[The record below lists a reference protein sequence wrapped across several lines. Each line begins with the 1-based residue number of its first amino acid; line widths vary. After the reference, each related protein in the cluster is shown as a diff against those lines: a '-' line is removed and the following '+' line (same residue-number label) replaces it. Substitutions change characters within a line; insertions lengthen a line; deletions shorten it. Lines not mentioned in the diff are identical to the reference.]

1 MELAE
6 QQREWQKE
14 EVEEEEAA
22 LEGRRAR
29 NLAAGVSDA
38 ADASSGDEMLP
49 FSDPVSESEEVEY
62 GREELHYNNSNGNS
76 KERNGV
82 EPRKTTESGAAS
94 TASGEE
100 MLASSAAPVGESN
113 EVKLR
118 KTETG
123 GTGGEELLTSGSSGP
138 VDEFQEEEEESRQEE
153 LRIGTETISG
163 YSVTDNS
170 GVRGSASEKLFGD
183 DGLVAT
189 LTKVESQRDDNFT
202 GFGLQPSEKSSEE
215 HRTNKS
221 LTDITESHDEIQL
234 IEEIDNELTEFDVE
248 RVLEKQDTH
257 DLYCPNCN
265 SCITR
270 RVILRKRKRKIRI
283 SVDDPKRYK
292 LETVVA
298 SELDGISV
306 HATKA
311 ADISLAGSMEPAAD
325 EYDHVREP
333 EVFRCLSC
341 FSFFIPSGEGFTLF
355 KIFGD
360 KSGKEKMQSPQ
371 PIPVVKKN
379 WLFSIFASRKEEM
392 LSEQGSGGKMYVEEN
407 IVAASKQEVASP
419 LLSFGAQGLVQ
430 ISTDKHQNSGVSI
443 VPSSAQGPKL
453 VGEPIAVDIIKKGA
467 EGAAFDNLDFGRV
480 HQLDSSSSLN
490 EMLWGKG
497 SDHLATQL
505 AGRTPVQ
512 TEEPAE
518 NDVHKPQLGGL
529 KIPVHSSPESL
540 TQDKPGKDEKLILAM
555 ERNTAGAA
563 VEDSKLQKPVPVLG
577 GSDITGKGNILPDFP
592 AEKRQNVGA
601 TLPISSVVEAR
612 NVEIKISLNAIPGTA
627 YPSEVSQHSIN
638 GTKVDIHKEETLKS
652 DKAHKG
658 ALSLP
663 VQDAQ
668 LLQDTQANITK
679 DPAKSSASPDI
690 IITIEGPVEPTGSQE
705 AQDIITS
712 PETVPLIRPQNAE
725 AGGSRGVEIIKS
737 IVYGGLLES
746 ITSLGIVSSAAGGD
760 ASTLNILALGL
771 ANLVGGLFVIG
782 HHLWTL
788 KDDHPMETSDQV
800 TTQKNRY
807 QELLGRRQNFW
818 LHATVA
824 ILSFLIFGLV
834 PPVVY
839 GFTFR
844 VSDNVD
850 YKLIAVAGASLL
862 CIIILA
868 IGKVYVQSQRT
879 PKAYLKTITY
889 YVVIGFMAS
898 GVSYAVGDLIKILMA
913 KLGWFNST
921 LALTFPI
928 PGAATPVVPAWGS
941 Y

>member
-1 MELAE
+1 MEVAE

-14 EVEEEEAA
+14 EVEEEEEAA

-29 NLAAGVSDA
+29 NLAAGVSEA

-123 GTGGEELLTSGSSGP
+123 GTGGEEMLTSCSSGP
-138 VDEFQEEEEESRQEE
+138 VDEFQEEEESRQEE
-153 LRIGTETISG
+153 LRIGIEVESDAQQKSEKNVYYDQDQGTETISG

-170 GVRGSASEKLFGD
+170 SVRGSASEKLFGD

-257 DLYCPNCN
+257 DLYF
-265 SCITR
+265 
-270 RVILRKRKRKIRI
+270 
-283 SVDDPKRYK
+283 
-292 LETVVA
+292 A

-453 VGEPIAVDIIKKGA
+453 VGEPIAVDIIKKVQWWMGFLTSDA

-518 NDVHKPQLGGL
+518 ND
-529 KIPVHSSPESL
+529 
-540 TQDKPGKDEKLILAM
+540 D
-555 ERNTAGAA
+555 TAGAA

-612 NVEIKISLNAIPGTA
+612 NVEIKISLMVRTA

-663 VQDAQ
+663 VQDAHCFKTHKPTLQKIQ
-668 LLQDTQANITK
+668 LKAVQATLN
-679 DPAKSSASPDI
+679 
-690 IITIEGPVEPTGSQE
+690 GPINT
-705 AQDIITS
+705 TS
-712 PETVPLIRPQNAE
+712 DAE

-800 TTQKNRY
+800 TTQKNR
-807 QELLGRRQNFW
+807 
-818 LHATVA
+818 T
-824 ILSFLIFGLV
+824 S
-834 PPVVY
+834 VVY

-879 PKAYLKTITY
+879 PKAYLKTIPTMSSS
-889 YVVIGFMAS
+889 VLWHQVFLMQLVI
-898 GVSYAVGDLIKILMA
+898 
-913 KLGWFNST
+913 
-921 LALTFPI
+921 
-928 PGAATPVVPAWGS
+928 
-941 Y
+941 